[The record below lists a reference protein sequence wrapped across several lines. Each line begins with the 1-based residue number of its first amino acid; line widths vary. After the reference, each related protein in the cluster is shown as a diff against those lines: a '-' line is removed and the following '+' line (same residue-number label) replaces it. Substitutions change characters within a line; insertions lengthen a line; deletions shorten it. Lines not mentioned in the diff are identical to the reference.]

1 MAIPTRSHF
10 INMVLS
16 VIPTIVALGIGAYI
30 NIIYNL
36 NMGYTILQTAL
47 IFSALIA
54 MMWYS
59 FNIGYYQG
67 VINTEAKI
75 KKIER

>member
-1 MAIPTRSHF
+1 
-10 INMVLS
+10 MVLS

-30 NIIYNL
+30 STIYNL
-36 NMGYTILQTAL
+36 NMGFTLLQTAL

-59 FNIGYYQG
+59 FNMGYYQG

-75 KKIER
+75 KK